1 MIVDLAV
8 YLAGERIP
16 GELSLED
23 AYRRSRSDD
32 AFVWIGLFEPT
43 EEEFESVRHEFD
55 LHELA
60 VEDAIKAHQR
70 PKLERYED
78 TFLLVLKPAR
88 YDDPSES
95 IQLGEI
101 LIFVGEG
108 FVVAVR
114 HGSATPLA
122 AVRQRLEQ
130 RPDLLVHGPGAVV
143 HGILDHIVDG
153 YFPVVA
159 GLEQDV
165 EEVEA
170 EVFSGPRSN
179 PVERIYFLRREVLE
193 FHQATHPLG
202 LMLER
207 MAGRQVPFVNET
219 TDEYYRDVHDHL
231 MRVNQHVEGLR
242 DRLTSVLQASLTQIG
257 IQQNADMRK
266 ISAWVAIAAGP
277 TVLGSIYGMNFA
289 HIPAAEFR
297 YGFLGAVALMMLMS
311 AGLFVLFRHRGWL

>member
-1 MIVDLAV
+1 MIVDVAV
-8 YLAGERIP
+8 YVDGERLP
-16 GELSLED
+16 GDLTLED
-23 AYRRSRSDD
+23 AYRRSRPDD

-43 EEEFESVRHEFD
+43 EEEFESVRREFD

-70 PKLERYED
+70 PKLERYEE

-95 IQLGEI
+95 IELGEI

-122 AVRQRLEQ
+122 TVRQRLER

-143 HGILDHIVDG
+143 HGILDHVVDE

-179 PVERIYFLRREVLE
+179 PVERIYFLKREVLA

-202 LMLER
+202 PLLER
-207 MAGRQVPFVNET
+207 MASRQVPFVNET
-219 TDEYYRDVHDHL
+219 TDEYYRDVHDHV
-231 MRVNQHVEGLR
+231 MRINQEVESLR
-242 DRLTSVLQASLTQIG
+242 DLLTSVLEASLSQIG
-257 IQQNADMRK
+257 IQQSEDMRK

-277 TVLGSIYGMNFA
+277 TVLGSIYGMNFM

-297 YGFLGAVALMMLMS
+297 YGFLGAVGVMMLMS
-311 AGLFVLFRHRGWL
+311 IGLFLLFRRRGWL

>member
-1 MIVDLAV
+1 MIVDVAV
-8 YLAGERIP
+8 YVDGERVP
-16 GELSLED
+16 GELALED
-23 AYRRSRSDD
+23 AYRRSRPDD

-43 EEEFESVRHEFD
+43 EEEFESVRREFD

-70 PKLERYED
+70 PKVERYED

-95 IQLGEI
+95 IELGEI
-101 LIFVGEG
+101 LVFVGEG

-114 HGSATPLA
+114 HGEATPLA
-122 AVRQRLEQ
+122 RVRQRLEE

-143 HGILDHIVDG
+143 HAILDHVVDG

-170 EVFSGPRSN
+170 EVFAGPRSN
-179 PVERIYFLRREVLE
+179 PVERIYFLKREVLA

-202 LMLER
+202 PMLER
-207 MAGRQVPFVNET
+207 MATRQVPFVNET

-231 MRVNQHVEGLR
+231 MRINQRVEGLG
-242 DRLTSVLQASLTQIG
+242 DLLTSVLDASLSQIG
-257 IQQNADMRK
+257 IQQSEDMRK

-277 TVLGSIYGMNFA
+277 TVLGSIYGMNF
-289 HIPAAEFR
+289 HDIPAAGLR
-297 YGFLGAVALMMLMS
+297 YGFLGAVGVMMLIS
-311 AGLFVLFRHRGWL
+311 AALFVLFRRRGWL